1 MQSTVT
7 SLRGIILRAVL
18 LGLLGLLVSACH
30 LDMYDQPKNNPLS
43 ASDFF
48 ADGASARRLVDGTVS
63 RNGLQIDE
71 RTTGRVGGDPSGEYV
86 STIPISIGEADMAR
100 GEQRYT
106 IYCASCHGNKG
117 NGKGPAAGP
126 YAKGSLQLQAPA
138 LFYVDQLKAKMVA
151 ELGVSLDQA
160 PDGYYF
166 NVITH
171 GVPNPEFV
179 ANGNMDYTQP
189 SATEYR
195 MAPYGYRIQN
205 VDDRWRIIAYIR
217 EMQKNPPAE

>member
-1 MQSTVT
+1 MRIA
-7 SLRGIILRAVL
+7 LLVL
-18 LGLLGLLVSACH
+18 LGGVMSACH
-30 LDMYDQPKNNPLS
+30 LDMYNQPKNKALS

-71 RTTGRVGGDPSGEYV
+71 RTTGRVGGDPSAEYV
-86 STIPISIGEADMAR
+86 STIPITIGDADLAR
-100 GEQRYT
+100 GQERYV

-126 YAKGSLQLQAPA
+126 YAKGSLALEAPA
-138 LFYVDQLKAKMVA
+138 LFYVDQLKSKMVA

-171 GVPNPEFV
+171 GVPNPEYV
-179 ANGNMDYTQP
+179 ADGNMDYTQV
-189 SATEYR
+189 SATAYR
-195 MAPYGYRIQN
+195 MAPYGYRIQD

-217 EMQKNPPAE
+217 EMQQNPPAE

>member
-1 MQSTVT
+1 MQSKVT
-7 SLRGIILRAVL
+7 SLRGIFMRIALLAL
-18 LGLLGLLVSACH
+18 LGGLMSACH
-30 LDMYDQPKNNPLS
+30 LDMYNQPKYKALS

-63 RNGLQIDE
+63 RSGLQIDA
-71 RTTGRVGGDPSGEYV
+71 RTTGRVDGDPAGDYV
-86 STIPISIGEADMAR
+86 STIPISIGDADLAR
-100 GEQRYT
+100 GQERYV

-126 YAKGSLQLQAPA
+126 YAKGSLGLEAPA
-138 LFYVDQLKAKMVA
+138 LFYVDQLKSKMVA

-171 GVPNPEFV
+171 GVPNPEYV
-179 ANGNMDYTQP
+179 ADGNMDYTQV
-189 SATEYR
+189 SATAYR
-195 MAPYGYRIQN
+195 MAPYGYRIQD

-217 EMQKNPPAE
+217 EMQQNPPAE